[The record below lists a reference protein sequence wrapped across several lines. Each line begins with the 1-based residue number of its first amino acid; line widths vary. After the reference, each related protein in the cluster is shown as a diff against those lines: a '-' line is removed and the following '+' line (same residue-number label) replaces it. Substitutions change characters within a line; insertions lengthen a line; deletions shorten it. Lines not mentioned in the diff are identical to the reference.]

1 MGSRVV
7 LLTSPSAKFR
17 TVLEQEDFV
26 VQFVAPLKFV
36 AHGNF
41 KELTLRPNTLGIVL
55 FTSKRAVEHFLR
67 DWRPEQT
74 AGRSP
79 HRILAFCAGEATAD
93 LAKTLSE
100 SRNDIELETIVPE
113 FNEDESRGAQVA
125 RAAIEHIRTCDVSSG
140 IYYLC
145 GTQRLPDVER
155 VFAENNV
162 SLTVIPCYETLVN
175 FVLDTF
181 VKEATN
187 SNAPCERVHL
197 VPIGVTTRRR
207 LLHHVAQLHDSTL
220 KMKLREAYERGC
232 PSTPAPADLSGFL
245 KASHFG

>member
-1 MGSRVV
+1 MVCV
-7 LLTSPSAKFR
+7 FR
-17 TVLEQEDFV
+17 
-26 VQFVAPLKFV
+26 
-36 AHGNF
+36 
-41 KELTLRPNTLGIVL
+41 
-55 FTSKRAVEHFLR
+55 
-67 DWRPEQT
+67 
-74 AGRSP
+74 
-79 HRILAFCAGEATAD
+79 AD
-93 LAKTLSE
+93 CLY
-100 SRNDIELETIVPE
+100 TIVTCL
-113 FNEDESRGAQVA
+113 EDESRGAQVA

-175 FVLDTF
+175 FDEARQVIWHDSNEAQLLVFFSPRVLDTF